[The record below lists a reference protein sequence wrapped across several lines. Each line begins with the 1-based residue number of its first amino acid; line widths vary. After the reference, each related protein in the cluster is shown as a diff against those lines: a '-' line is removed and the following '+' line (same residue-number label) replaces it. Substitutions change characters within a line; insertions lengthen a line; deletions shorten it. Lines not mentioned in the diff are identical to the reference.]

1 MHVNPESLFL
11 HAALIDVPEVSL
23 CLHTRDMMITKKMTE
38 EIAGI
43 ASNRSR
49 ETVSTRN
56 VSIVPY
62 QQKQRMAGQ
71 IAFRSCTEEIQ

>member
-23 CLHTRDMMITKKMTE
+23 CLHTRDMIITKKMTE

-43 ASNRSR
+43 ASN
-49 ETVSTRN
+49 
-56 VSIVPY
+56 
-62 QQKQRMAGQ
+62 QGKL
-71 IAFRSCTEEIQ
+71 